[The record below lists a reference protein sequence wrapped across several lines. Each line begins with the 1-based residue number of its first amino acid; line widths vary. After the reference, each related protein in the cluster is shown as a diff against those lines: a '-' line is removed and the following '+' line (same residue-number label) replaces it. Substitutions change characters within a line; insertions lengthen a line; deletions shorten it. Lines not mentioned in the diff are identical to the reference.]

1 MNPQHKQSTRIV
13 SVDILR
19 GLTML
24 VMIFVNDLAEVK
36 GLPWWTYH
44 MPGHANGM
52 TYVDVVFPAFLFILG
67 MAIPLAVRKRLE
79 LGDSQWQ
86 LWSHVVLRSFSLV
99 VLGLLLANASLVD
112 PGFTG
117 IPRGLWTEVRRAVPA
132 RADVR
137 VVSPARGGR
146 KRGVAGLPL
155 LGDSRAD
162 RTSVPGRVYPIHPA
176 AQEAVGARR
185 NPGGADT
192 DERRFPAG
200 MAAVSRAYPACHLA
214 VRSW

>member
-1 MNPQHKQSTRIV
+1 MPQQDDPSQRDIQGPGVPASQSAMNPQHKQSTRIV

-67 MAIPLAVRKRLE
+67 MAIPLAARKRIE
-79 LGDSQWQ
+79 SGDSQSG

-99 VLGLLLANASLVD
+99 RS
-112 PGFTG
+112 
-117 IPRGLWTEVRRAVPA
+117 E
-132 RADVR
+132 
-137 VVSPARGGR
+137 
-146 KRGVAGLPL
+146 
-155 LGDSRAD
+155 
-162 RTSVPGRVYPIHPA
+162 
-176 AQEAVGARR
+176 
-185 NPGGADT
+185 
-192 DERRFPAG
+192 ERRVG
-200 MAAVSRAYPACHLA
+200 KEC
-214 VRSW
+214 RSPGPPYIQIE